1 MVEYF
6 CGARLSAVAC
16 RLLQTAAA
24 LALFCILS
32 GLSASAQ
39 NGTSRSNGAQAVLH
53 IRINVVP
60 VLMAPPPPPQPPLSA
75 VNSVSYNIST
85 TKSNVEI
92 TEETRPLSV
101 GVGGGQGAI
110 LKTVTVVP
118 R

>member
-6 CGARLSAVAC
+6 CGARLSVA
-16 RLLQTAAA
+16 RRILQTAVA
-24 LALFCILS
+24 LALFCVVS
-32 GLSASAQ
+32 SLSASAQ
-39 NGTSRSNGAQAVLH
+39 NGTSRSNGAQAALH

-60 VLMAPPPPPQPPLSA
+60 VLMAPPPQPQLQLSA

-92 TEETRPLSV
+92 IEETRPLSQ